1 MSFWDFLLLGIN
13 KSMLNIIYNLVNR
26 TKEKQG
32 IYPCYYIGSKLNY
45 IPGTYWGSSKNPILL
60 KELKENISDFNINIL
75 EHVDKEELTTRERF
89 WQLKLNVL
97 QDNKYYNLSLAKE
110 KFTGQGFT
118 WFHDPITLLNG
129 YFPRHKSPDGW
140 QLGKSPET
148 AKRTALKKEKI
159 PTALKKGSSELNKLI
174 SIRTKEKVARGKDHK
189 DCKIWVLKDPLG
201 NIHTVIG
208 LHPFCKEKNL
218 SPTALQYSVNTNKPI
233 KKGLSQGWHVLE
245 KK

>member
-1 MSFWDFLLLGIN
+1 MLGIN

-118 WFHDPITLLNG
+118 WFHDPITLLN
-129 YFPRHKSPDGW
+129 
-140 QLGKSPET
+140 
-148 AKRTALKKEKI
+148 
-159 PTALKKGSSELNKLI
+159 
-174 SIRTKEKVARGKDHK
+174 
-189 DCKIWVLKDPLG
+189 
-201 NIHTVIG
+201 
-208 LHPFCKEKNL
+208 
-218 SPTALQYSVNTNKPI
+218 
-233 KKGLSQGWHVLE
+233 
-245 KK
+245 